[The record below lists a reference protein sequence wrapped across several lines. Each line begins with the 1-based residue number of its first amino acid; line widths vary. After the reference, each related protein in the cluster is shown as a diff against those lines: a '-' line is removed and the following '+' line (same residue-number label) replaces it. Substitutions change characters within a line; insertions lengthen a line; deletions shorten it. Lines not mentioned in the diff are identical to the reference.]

1 MQALFILAY
10 IVTEDENEE
19 LNTTSENIVYVIKV
33 LGKTLENPE
42 QYYSAHYD
50 LFALEVVEAVEH
62 LAANENNKVGNN
74 YIIL

>member
-42 QYYSAHYD
+42 QSDNYSAHYD
-50 LFALEVVEAVEH
+50 LFAVEVVEAVEH

-74 YIIL
+74 T